1 MTWASSRENGGAWEA
16 EGQALRRSARKMRGP
31 QKELEDYR
39 MGEEDA
45 RVEKNQ
51 GIGDAIFLPRAAA
64 R

>member
-1 MTWASSRENGGAWEA
+1 MC
-16 EGQALRRSARKMRGP
+16 GP